1 MEIRRFLKVAVFL
14 FIASFDVTADGQL
27 GRLIKEQQS
36 NDSATIKE
44 RKIEKKDV
52 FSDIKEKTII
62 DGDFLQETPCYQID
76 QLILG
81 NDFLDDRGLRKI
93 KNNIVKKC
101 LGVNGIKKVAV
112 LLQDY
117 FISSGYIT
125 TRVEIPSQDLLT
137 KKLNLTIIP
146 GRIAEIII
154 ADDDVRKWM
163 LPFSEGDI
171 LNIRDVEQ
179 GLENIQR
186 TPEVDV
192 KINIMPGVDEGMS
205 KIVINPQRKKIWSI
219 RTSYNNY
226 GDESTGSQLIGGT
239 GYLYNFTKLSDLFYL
254 AGTSSQTGAYIN
266 FSTYYSIPFGYSEFS
281 LFYSNSKSRQNID
294 IGEYT
299 FGYVGKTEY
308 LSFKG
313 NRMLYRN
320 VNSKISASA
329 ELISRKY
336 DYTLGGTELVLQKR
350 DMRNMRLGVN
360 YKRNFTGAGLDST
373 FTWQRFMKEVGG
385 SETPDMRSGDVSTN
399 SQIMNLNTNYVKW
412 LAMLPTDAYYEFNL
426 GAQYS
431 PGNLTLQDQFTIG
444 DRWSVR
450 GFQNSNGIYGNK
462 GFFIQNTLNLVT
474 GHMGMIPYAGIDYG
488 QIIGKLPSQD
498 LSGKKIMG
506 GVIGLKGGVKALEYD
521 ISLSSPFLYPNDL
534 DIDRYKFNFNF
545 SYQI

>member
-52 FSDIKEKTII
+52 FSDITEKTII

-350 DMRNMRLGVN
+350 DMRNLRLGVN

>member
-52 FSDIKEKTII
+52 FSDITEKTII

-192 KINIMPGVDEGMS
+192 KINIMPGVDEGVS

-308 LSFKG
+308 LSIKG

-350 DMRNMRLGVN
+350 DMRNLRLGVN

-462 GFFIQNTLNLVT
+462 GFYIQNTLNLVT
-474 GHMGMIPYAGIDYG
+474 GCMGMIPYAGIDYG